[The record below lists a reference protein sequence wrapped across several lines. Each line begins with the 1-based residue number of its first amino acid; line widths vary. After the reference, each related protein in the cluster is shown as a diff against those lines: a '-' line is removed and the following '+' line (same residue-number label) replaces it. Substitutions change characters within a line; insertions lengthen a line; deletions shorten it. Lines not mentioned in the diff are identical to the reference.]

1 MGLENCL
8 QHPVADCCTD
18 PGVLVG
24 TRTVDP
30 TILVDDHMNWPN
42 NFSVSDH
49 PQHYF
54 HKLCIDP
61 WLLEQRSCPMCKLDI
76 LQAYDFR
83 PEMDRSC
90 PASTGS
96 DSSTSPAVASAGQ
109 TSSPV
114 LVRGGV
120 GTEREEGGVVTAVNT
135 AGEEVTPE
143 TVITASISNSYHDL
157 EQQSGESTAP
167 SRVDWFRGLFRP
179 PTSTPY
185 YQRRIRRLCL
195 RNVEI
200 TTAEVETLESQ
211 PSSHLLPVEGCDE
224 DPPHASPATPV
235 LPRLSLVHFTSF
247 AVLRQLTRSQT
258 QSHLNASP
266 SPLSL
271 SSYAVAADGVAVV
284 TTATNFDCP
293 RRQHYHCCTMDDP
306 FIHNIYINTP
316 IST

>member
-1 MGLENCL
+1 
-8 QHPVADCCTD
+8 
-18 PGVLVG
+18 
-24 TRTVDP
+24 
-30 TILVDDHMNWPN
+30 
-42 NFSVSDH
+42 
-49 PQHYF
+49 
-54 HKLCIDP
+54 
-61 WLLEQRSCPMCKLDI
+61 MCKLDI

-120 GTEREEGGVVTAVNT
+120 GTEREEGGVVTVVNT
-135 AGEEVTPE
+135 AGEEVAPE

-157 EQQSGESTAP
+157 EQQLGESTAP
-167 SRVDWFRGLFRP
+167 SRVDWFRGFFRP

-185 YQRRIRRLCL
+185 YQRRNRRLCL

-200 TTAEVETLESQ
+200 TTAGVETPESQ
-211 PSSHLLPVEGCDE
+211 PRNHLLPIEGCDE
-224 DPPHASPATPV
+224 DPPHASPATVSSSACAILPV
-235 LPRLSLVHFTSF
+235 YPTLPSLAYLFPFPSARSPSSFTRAF
-247 AVLRQLTRSQT
+247 HHLRYLTSTHSLTDT

-271 SSYAVAADGVAVV
+271 FSYAVAADEVAVV
-284 TTATNFDCP
+284 ITATNFDCP
-293 RRQHYHCCTMDDP
+293 RRQHHYCCIMDDP

-316 IST
+316 ISM